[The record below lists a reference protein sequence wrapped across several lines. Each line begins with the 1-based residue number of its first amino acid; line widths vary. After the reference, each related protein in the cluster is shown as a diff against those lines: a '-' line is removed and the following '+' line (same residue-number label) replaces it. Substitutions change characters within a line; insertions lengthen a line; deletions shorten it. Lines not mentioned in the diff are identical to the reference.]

1 MQTGEHGANGQAG
14 STQTGECG
22 AAARTK
28 RETEQAERERLEDA
42 RIEAYV
48 LDGADF
54 GGGRTFDWAAGGIA
68 GELRELFREK
78 KLVLAGGLTAEN
90 VTEGIRLFA
99 PDIVDVSS
107 GVECDYAS
115 GKDEEKIYQ
124 FVRKVREG

>member
-1 MQTGEHGANGQAG
+1 M
-14 STQTGECG
+14 
-22 AAARTK
+22 
-28 RETEQAERERLEDA
+28 
-42 RIEAYV
+42 
-48 LDGADF
+48 
-54 GGGRTFDWAAGGIA
+54 
-68 GELRELFREK
+68 
-78 KLVLAGGLTAEN
+78 LAGGLTAEN